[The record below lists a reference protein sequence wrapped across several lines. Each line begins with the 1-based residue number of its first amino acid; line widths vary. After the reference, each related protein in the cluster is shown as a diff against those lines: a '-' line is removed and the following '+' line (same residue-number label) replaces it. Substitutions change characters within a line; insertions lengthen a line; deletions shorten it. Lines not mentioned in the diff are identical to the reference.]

1 MFRVETVTEKYIL
14 KSLLDHSLLSDRGA
28 TGWKPVW
35 TLGFY
40 LVLIKRRKDF
50 VTHFNNWEVI
60 KSQPFSVHGTVFLCR
75 SGAVVCCWGEYFC
88 RECWMYGNRDV
99 QVL

>member
-35 TLGFY
+35 TLGF
-40 LVLIKRRKDF
+40 
-50 VTHFNNWEVI
+50 
-60 KSQPFSVHGTVFLCR
+60 
-75 SGAVVCCWGEYFC
+75 
-88 RECWMYGNRDV
+88 
-99 QVL
+99 